1 MIATFWNEEKRQ
13 ETLDYIQP
21 SETGNGGQPLLLTL
35 VEIEPLG
42 CQDEL
47 FLTVFL

>member
-1 MIATFWNEEKRQ
+1 MIATFWNEEKWQ
-13 ETLDYIQP
+13 EKLDYIQP
-21 SETGNGGQPLLLTL
+21 SEARIGGQPLLLTL
-35 VEIEPLG
+35 VEMEPPG